1 MRWDFVRFVAW
12 KELLSTFR
20 DKRTLA
26 STILL
31 PLVMIPIFL
40 IGFPLIIGK
49 TIGGEQEKRQVV
61 GVVGRKMPASLK
73 KSLEGDAKLA
83 VGVELKVVTDATKAV
98 QDGDVEAAIVVPEK
112 VPSSAGGKPVPIEV
126 HFKQSSQKAQ
136 LVFSKISDSIDAYA
150 RELTKTKLLKAG
162 LSEQVL
168 TPVVSSPVNA
178 DTVAEK
184 ASGIFAFLIP
194 MFLIQW
200 MLAGGQATAIDATA
214 GEKERGTLEALRS
227 HRFHGSRS

>member
-40 IGFPLIIGK
+40 IGFPLIISQ
-49 TIGGEQEKRQVV
+49 TIGGEQEKRQAV
-61 GVVGRKMPASLK
+61 GVVGLERMPASLK

-83 VGVELKVVTDATKAV
+83 VGVELKAVTDATKAV
-98 QDGDVEAAIVVPEK
+98 QSDEVEAAIVMPASL
-112 VPSSAGGKPVPIEV
+112 PLSAGGTPVPIEV
-126 HFKQSSQKAQ
+126 HFKQSNQKAN
-136 LVFSKISDSIDAYA
+136 LVYNKISDSIDAYA
-150 RELTKTKLLKAG
+150 RELTKAKLLEAG

-168 TPVVSSPVNA
+168 TPVVSSPVSA

-184 ASGIFAFLIP
+184 ASGILAFIIP

-200 MLAGGQATAIDATA
+200 MLAKRNAA
-214 GEKERGTLEALRS
+214 RSRRCWS
-227 HRFHGSRS
+227 HRFHGSKC